1 MREQRFVGA
10 STGLKDLAI
19 EDANEGDVDVVNG
32 LALWNGIEEAV
43 SAIVPKV
50 RVTAGVALD
59 LSAHGAETAR
69 LAAPCPQERCGD
81 VAR

>member
-1 MREQRFVGA
+1 
-10 STGLKDLAI
+10 LKDLAI
-19 EDANEGDVDVVNG
+19 EDADEGDVDVVNG
-32 LALWNGIEEAV
+32 LALWNGIEEVV

-59 LSAHGAETAR
+59 LSAHGAEAAR

-81 VAR
+81 LAG